1 MSAIALVNT
10 VAGNAILGSI
20 STKLFDSLISSK
32 FTQKNDK
39 SKWLREKTLNLFSE
53 LSHNITEINCENL
66 EEKQIIVK
74 KLVSKINLLID
85 NKRLKTNLE
94 NYSFILNEY
103 ECYKS
108 EINLDHI
115 NDELIS
121 TLQSYMKKM

>member
-85 NKRLKTNLE
+85 NKKLKTNLE

-115 NDELIS
+115 NDELIT
-121 TLQSYMKKM
+121 TLRSYMKKI